1 MDLSVNKSIFE
12 NYLMPGTVLSIRKT
26 QLLKELATIEVR
38 EGDITVIIAT
48 KYLLCARHF
57 EFLILYS
64 TMSYC

>member
-1 MDLSVNKSIFE
+1 
-12 NYLMPGTVLSIRKT
+12 MPGTVLSIRKT

-38 EGDITVIIAT
+38 EGDITIIIAT